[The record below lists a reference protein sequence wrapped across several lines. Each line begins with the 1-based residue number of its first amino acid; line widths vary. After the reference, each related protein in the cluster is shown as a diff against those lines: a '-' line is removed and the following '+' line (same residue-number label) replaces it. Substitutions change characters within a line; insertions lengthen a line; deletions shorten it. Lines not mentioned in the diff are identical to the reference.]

1 MTRRPGHVAAAP
13 VAGTILETHRTAPI
27 RTRPGTP
34 VPAPDEET
42 VLSEQQ
48 AIEPRHPPAALMK
61 LVNPVVR
68 RLVARGRAGEQ
79 LLVLH
84 LTGRRT
90 GQRYDVPAGYQL
102 VDGVPTVF
110 TNSGWRHNCAG
121 GADVEVT
128 LRGERRAAR
137 ATLVDDPPT
146 VATVYRQVIG
156 AIGWQAAQRRMGI
169 RITVGR
175 TPTLEEL
182 QDAVTASGLSLIRV
196 DLR

>member
-1 MTRRPGHVAAAP
+1 MG
-13 VAGTILETHRTAPI
+13 
-27 RTRPGTP
+27 
-34 VPAPDEET
+34 
-42 VLSEQQ
+42 
-48 AIEPRHPPAALMK
+48 

-68 RLVARGRAGEQ
+68 RLVRRGRAGGQ

-90 GQRYDVPAGYQL
+90 GRRYDVPAGYHL

-121 GADVEVT
+121 GAEVEVT
-128 LRGERRAAR
+128 FRGRRRPAHAE
-137 ATLVDDPPT
+137 LVTDPAT
-146 VATVYRQVIG
+146 VAAVYQRLIEEM
-156 AIGWQAAQRRMGI
+156 GWRAAQRRMGI

-182 QDAVTASGLSLIRV
+182 QDAVSRSGLSLIR
-196 DLR
+196 LELH